1 MIGNLLVQPLSS
13 VLGFYYSLLYN
24 LRVRK
29 MSLTTELS
37 KERKAYLWSNS
48 REPFSIAHFASF
60 NYQEIIKRVK
70 NSSVQFSFH
79 FFEALL

>member
-1 MIGNLLVQPLSS
+1 
-13 VLGFYYSLLYN
+13 
-24 LRVRK
+24 